1 MKLRV
6 WYGLRKL
13 TEKVVKKP
21 SIIIVFENE
30 YTWKN
35 EESVKRMMKVLHT
48 RYQTEDEMKDAE
60 GGTRVFTI
68 WEIFL
73 QDRKFDG
80 DVEKAIAYNRQCDI
94 NNVKEIELDEIE
106 NKIRKEIYDFYN
118 IKKRTK
124 NQLRLFE

>member
-13 TEKVVKKP
+13 TKKVVKKT
-21 SIIIVFENE
+21 SIIIVFENG
-30 YTWKN
+30 YMWKN
-35 EESVKRMMKVLHT
+35 EQSVNRMMTVLHT

-60 GGTRVFTI
+60 GGTRAFSI

-80 DVEKAIAYNRQCDI
+80 DVEKAIAYNRQCDAKI
-94 NNVKEIELDEIE
+94 LTENELNEIEK
-106 NKIRKEIYDFYN
+106 KIRNEIYDFYN

-124 NQLRLFE
+124 NQLTLF

>member
-1 MKLRV
+1 MKLSV

-35 EESVKRMMKVLHT
+35 EESVNRMMKVLHT

-60 GGTRVFTI
+60 GGTRVFTA

-94 NNVKEIELDEIE
+94 NNVKEIELNEIE

-124 NQLRLFE
+124 NQLTLFE